1 MEVLTYLIDK
11 YISQHKKLIPID
23 NIAFKYKQIGK
34 KREQNDR
41 ECDGENDLPDHKHIR
56 QHEYRSDKITFNNI

>member
-1 MEVLTYLIDK
+1 MEVLTYLINK

-41 ECDGENDLPDHKHIR
+41 ECDGENDLPD
-56 QHEYRSDKITFNNI
+56 Q